1 MQINGPIG
9 FPVLQGKPRQP
20 EDPEG
25 LLDHSEPDDPRSDN
39 EERGSATE
47 EFARATRRQ
56 LALDSADS
64 KDKSQHP
71 LRPTRYSSPPMNKV
85 QPQPR
90 TPAPASPRTAAPGPS
105 RRNEETEEVV
115 QLD

>member
-1 MQINGPIG
+1 MVSSTERGILMQINGPIG
-9 FPVLQGKPRQP
+9 FRVLQGKPRQP

-47 EFARATRRQ
+47 EFARTTRRQ

-71 LRPTRYSSPPMNKV
+71 LKV
-85 QPQPR
+85 QPQSR
-90 TPAPASPRTAAPGPS
+90 TPAPASPGTAAPGPS